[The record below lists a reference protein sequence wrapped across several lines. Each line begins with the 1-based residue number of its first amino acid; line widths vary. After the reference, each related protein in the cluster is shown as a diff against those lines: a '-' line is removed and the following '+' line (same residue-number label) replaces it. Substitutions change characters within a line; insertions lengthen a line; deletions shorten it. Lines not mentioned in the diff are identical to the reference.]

1 MDSLDYEIIK
11 NQLLTKGFYYY
22 FTMDNDKADKL
33 LFMLQEDGINVEDDQ
48 VNLKFVLKD
57 DVL

>member
-1 MDSLDYEIIK
+1 MDNLDYEMVK
-11 NQLLTKGFYYY
+11 NQLLARGFYYY
-22 FTMDNDKADKL
+22 FTMDNDKADQL

>member
-1 MDSLDYEIIK
+1 MDNLDYERIK
-11 NQLLTKGFYYY
+11 NQLLTKGYY
-22 FTMDNDKADKL
+22 FYFTLDNDKADQL